1 MRNLV
6 TQLSAVRGFGLC
18 TAKWSSLLCCGSS
31 PFSSRC
37 GFTHHMAHLCAQD
50 HSSWHVCDCTLVQC
64 IVAPGP
70 TSLSLAA
77 PPLLDDL
84 ELWEGWKFTH
94 RRHFVEENIC
104 WSCTVLL
111 ILERISC
118 KLSAMLNRKQ
128 QEMKLLYVVYCIYC
142 PQGVGRTVRI
152 IWTCAACL

>member
-104 WSCTVLL
+104 WSCTVFVDSWKNFL
-111 ILERISC
+111 RSC
-118 KLSAMLNRKQ
+118 CYVKQ
-128 QEMKLLYVVYCIYC
+128 EAAGVEAVVCCIYW
-142 PQGVGRTVRI
+142 PQGVGTLSVYYGP
-152 IWTCAACL
+152 AQPG